1 MNLRETLQFYNN
13 NGNPFFQV
21 HQTKVSFFIN
31 GLEEDNTAFDTR
43 TLSGSMVDFASG
55 TVQIGQSLFGKILT
69 SDNLL
74 VSNYLVPL

>member
-55 TVQIGQSLFGKILT
+55 TVQIGQSLNGKILT
-69 SDNLL
+69 SENLL
-74 VSNYLVPL
+74 VANYLVP

>member
-31 GLEEDNTAFDTR
+31 GLEEDNTAFDTI

-55 TVQIGQSLFGKILT
+55 TVQIGQSLNGKILT
-69 SDNLL
+69 SENLL
-74 VSNYLVPL
+74 VANYLVP